1 MALATAA
8 AGAFAVPA
16 SAAPI
21 VVLDTNFDVD
31 EKLGRV
37 RLAVDLYDE
46 SFEGNRFSES
56 VVVPGLTFDR
66 ERREVLY
73 EAGGSTVTCAVRK
86 KFLWATTYEASGA
99 CRIMVRSEP
108 RTADDGFGTRAVT
121 GWVVELATDEIRRA
135 EPLRPPGRFLRSVA
149 AGRTGRYLTGVV
161 SGLPFSATRTA
172 ASFAVT
178 VPLLVAL

>member
-21 VVLDTNFDVD
+21 VVLDRNLPREVRVTGTHFEVD
-31 EKLGRV
+31 ERTASA
-37 RLAVDLYDE
+37 RIAVNLYDE
-46 SFEGNRFSES
+46 SFEGNMYSES

-121 GWVVELATDEIRRA
+121 GWVVELATDE
-135 EPLRPPGRFLRSVA
+135 PTRS
-149 AGRTGRYLTGVV
+149 AGLNR
-161 SGLPFSATRTA
+161 
-172 ASFAVT
+172 
-178 VPLLVAL
+178 